1 MSTPIQYNRNRL
13 PFWYLPGPLRLPFL
27 LPAKVLSKPLD
38 KTRTLGGSVKV
49 LYKTLAKNIGRRA
62 WQGTDPRNFI
72 KGKDLYLADLR
83 IRITIEKYSSKY
95 QVINIRYLLLPVP
108 GTRRLSRLWL
118 QAQKVAYDTLL
129 HGINI

>member
-1 MSTPIQYNRNRL
+1 
-13 PFWYLPGPLRLPFL
+13 LRLPFL

-49 LYKTLAKNIGRRA
+49 LYSGLAKNIGRRA

-95 QVINIRYLLLPVP
+95 QVINIRYLFTFA
-108 GTRRLSRLWL
+108 GTRYSSTVQVVVTGAEGRL
-118 QAQKVAYDTLL
+118 
-129 HGINI
+129 